1 LRSIEVTLRNNPAD
15 ISVIRSALDRFGAE
29 ERIPGKVLIE
39 MQVVLDEIVSN
50 VIKYA
55 WPGGGSH
62 DFLVRLSIDH
72 TTVGVE
78 VIDDGQAYDPRD
90 APMPAPASSSRRP
103 PPGGLGI
110 HLIKQLVDF
119 LEYERI
125 DEHNRVSLKKRFVA
139 AALPQN
145 GASDGKRRA

>member
-1 LRSIEVTLRNNPAD
+1 LRSIELTLRNNPAD
-15 ISVIRSALDRFGAE
+15 ISVVRSALDHFGAE

-55 WPGGGSH
+55 WPEGGSH
-62 DFLVRLSIDH
+62 EFLVRLTIDD

-78 VIDDGQAYDPRD
+78 VVDDGQAYDPRD
-90 APMPAPASSSRRP
+90 APVPASSGRRR
-103 PPGGLGI
+103 PPGGLGV

-119 LEYERI
+119 VEYERV
-125 DEHNRVSLKKRFVA
+125 DEHNRVSLRKRFVVT
-139 AALPQN
+139 ALPQN
-145 GASDGKRRA
+145 EASDGKRRA